1 MRLERNIYKK
11 ETSEIRTPEELRRL
25 NIQNYL
31 IRHFNLE
38 QSMAIQVSNILER
51 TSLKF
56 EELTTGK
63 YNEVVKV
70 AINEVISNKKKN
82 NNQINDVRLIRQ
94 NEKDEHISTRSTT
107 QTTQSAEEEQKFQ
120 EQKQK
125 AIMELEQRM
134 AEQKA
139 LRDKIRR
146 NRLSSR

>member
-82 NNQINDVRLIRQ
+82 NNQINDVWVIRQ

>member
-82 NNQINDVRLIRQ
+82 NNQINDVRVTRQ

>member
-1 MRLERNIYKK
+1 
-11 ETSEIRTPEELRRL
+11 
-25 NIQNYL
+25 
-31 IRHFNLE
+31 
-38 QSMAIQVSNILER
+38 MAIQVSNILER

-82 NNQINDVRLIRQ
+82 NNQINDVRVIRQ

-139 LRDKIRR
+139 LRYKIIR
-146 NRLSSR
+146 NRLISR